1 MRGIYNLTEEELD
14 LYTGTIQAIIARLCL
29 PSFRREQ
36 IELSKLDIAPCH
48 VDDILKNLGWT
59 RESFESNGWENDT
72 WYYYTNTAYDF
83 GLVMFY
89 CGYTFKL
96 VLYRTDIDD
105 E

>member
-14 LYTGTIQAIIARLCL
+14 LYTGTIQAIIERLCS
-29 PSFRREQ
+29 PFSRRAQ

>member
-1 MRGIYNLTEEELD
+1 MRGTYNLTGEELD
-14 LYTGTIQAIIARLCL
+14 LYTGTIQAIIERLCL

-48 VDDILKNLGWT
+48 VDDILKNLGWI
-59 RESFESNGWENDT
+59 RNDFESNGWENDT
-72 WYYYTNTAYDF
+72 WYYYINTDYNF
-83 GLVMFY
+83 GLIMFY